1 MTNRYSLREQSPG
14 RHTAR
19 WYDDAGQRRSK
30 TFNTRTEAKDF
41 LDNTR
46 ADLHR
51 GDYVDPRNAKVPF
64 KTIAN
69 DWLETK
75 VKRPRTIAGYRS
87 LLDNHI
93 LPNFGHRPVGSIGTR
108 DVRKWLAQMQRTHKP
123 GTVRNAYRVLKPA
136 LDAAVED
143 GCIKANPCGP
153 LRRDDLPKSTRT
165 EMLFLTAAQV
175 AQVANHMPPIIA
187 PADEDDISTTYSI
200 MSAEGEGVS
209 TKYPLAPASDHIR
222 VSPKMVEVGS
232 GAERPSPP
240 SPSPQQMF
248 VHFAAQ
254 TGMRFGE
261 ITALTLDNVDLLHR
275 KITVNQS
282 HSVVHGEL
290 ITDRPKNGE
299 ERTIR
304 ISKVFAK
311 QLRAYIDG
319 QSLPAKGFVFPAPT
333 GTQPNQY
340 TNQPTSTTA
349 NHPNQPWRHTSA
361 YPMFKAAAR
370 RAAKANPAILSPAT
384 ADRLRI
390 HDLRHT
396 CAALL
401 IAQNV
406 PPKVI
411 QQHLGHKS
419 FAITMD
425 RYGHLYPEAGD
436 LVADAMDKV
445 FALAP

>member
-1 MTNRYSLREQSPG
+1 MTTNRYSIREQSPG

-19 WYDDAGQRRSK
+19 WYDDAGKRRSK
-30 TFNTRTEAKDF
+30 TFDSRTEARRF

-51 GDYVDPRNAKVPF
+51 GDYIDPADAKTPF

-69 DWLETK
+69 DWLDTK
-75 VKRPRTIAGYRS
+75 VKRARTIQGYRS

-93 LPNFGHRPVGSIGTR
+93 LPVFGDRPVGSIGTR
-108 DVRKWLAQMQRTHKP
+108 DIRKWLAQMQRTHKP

-143 GCIKANPCGP
+143 GCIKANPANTIS
-153 LRRDDLPKSTRT
+153 RDDLPKSTRT
-165 EMLFLTAAQV
+165 EMVFLTAAQV
-175 AQVANHMPPIIA
+175 AHVAAHMP
-187 PADEDDISTTYSI
+187 T
-200 MSAEGEGVS
+200 
-209 TKYPLAPASDHIR
+209 
-222 VSPKMVEVGS
+222 
-232 GAERPSPP
+232 PSPTP
-240 SPSPQQMF
+240 AMF

-261 ITALTLDNVDLLHR
+261 ITALRISDVDLLHR
-275 KITVNQS
+275 KITVNKS
-282 HSVVHGEL
+282 HSVVKGSL
-290 ITDRPKNGE
+290 LTTPTKNGE

-304 ISKVFAK
+304 ISKAFAK
-311 QLRAYIDG
+311 QLREYIAA
-319 QSLPAKGFVFPAPT
+319 SALPPKGFVFPAPT
-333 GTQPNQY
+333 GTQPNQFAPRSA
-340 TNQPTSTTA
+340 TPAPA
-349 NHPNQPWRHTSA
+349 NAPWRHTSA

-370 RAAKANPAILSPAT
+370 RAAKANPKLLPPAV
-384 ADRLRI
+384 ADLLRI

-445 FALAP
+445 FATG